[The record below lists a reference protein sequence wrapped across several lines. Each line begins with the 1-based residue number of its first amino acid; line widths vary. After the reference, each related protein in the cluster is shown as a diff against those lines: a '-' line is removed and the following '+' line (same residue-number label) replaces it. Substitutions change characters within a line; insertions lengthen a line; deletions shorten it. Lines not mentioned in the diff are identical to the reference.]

1 MAVAYI
7 ATTRVVRTGNG
18 VRDRRIVF
26 YHDAENEVTP
36 FIVHMEVFNED
47 GWMYRHRG
55 SYCRTF
61 VDGWQKFITRAHVL
75 LHEEFN
81 NVHQPLP

>member
-18 VRDRRIVF
+18 LRDRRIVY
-26 YHDAENEVTP
+26 YHDAENTVTP
-36 FIVHMEVFNED
+36 FIVHMEVYDEE
-47 GWMYRHRG
+47 GKMYRYQG

-61 VDGWQKFITRAHVL
+61 VEGWQKYITRAHVL
-75 LHEEFN
+75 LHEEFRD
-81 NVHQPLP
+81 VQ